1 MPRPTIAFITSP
13 ATGEPAELDALRAV
27 ADVVSVTTA
36 QALRVAAESA
46 EIALVWDFQTEIL
59 REAGPGG
66 LRWIHTNSIGVDAVV
81 TAEIARSSVLVTNTR
96 GVYERPMAEYVLALI
111 LDFTKGLGHTREKQR
126 TREWSHRPSEPIHG
140 RRALVLGP
148 GAVGREIT
156 QMLRAVGMAV
166 DVVGRRERDDE
177 PGIGRV
183 HALDDLAQLL
193 PQAQDVI
200 VALPLTAETHGIV
213 DADLLARMQPGAVL
227 INVGRGSL
235 VDEPALLKSLRSG
248 RLAAALLDV
257 FEVEPLPAD
266 HPFWGME
273 NVFVSPHMSGDVHGW
288 QQGVVDLFLENLE
301 RWRTG
306 TPLLNVVDKQRFAVA
321 DVV

>member
-46 EIALVWDFQTEIL
+46 EIALVWDFQTEILREAGPGGLRWIHTNSIGVDAVVTAEIARSSVLVTNTRGVYERSMEIL

-156 QMLRAVGMAV
+156 QMLRAV
-166 DVVGRRERDDE
+166 
-177 PGIGRV
+177 
-183 HALDDLAQLL
+183 
-193 PQAQDVI
+193 
-200 VALPLTAETHGIV
+200 
-213 DADLLARMQPGAVL
+213 
-227 INVGRGSL
+227 
-235 VDEPALLKSLRSG
+235 
-248 RLAAALLDV
+248 
-257 FEVEPLPAD
+257 
-266 HPFWGME
+266 
-273 NVFVSPHMSGDVHGW
+273 
-288 QQGVVDLFLENLE
+288 
-301 RWRTG
+301 
-306 TPLLNVVDKQRFAVA
+306 
-321 DVV
+321 